1 MEGYGVTAVG
11 LRWAMPVSDHLA
23 VPLFRA
29 FGLLEYQLKRRPAFL
44 KADRFG
50 NAMVDWPEVK
60 TAADGFPAADFVLHL
75 EAFTRQKVLDGAR
88 ERPKVQVVIEVG
100 GQRQA
105 TFAPRPL
112 QPPNEVPSDARALV
126 EAAKRVRNNLFHG
139 GKEDD
144 GEQPFDGDDDEWAR
158 VALDIAQRL
167 LALVDH
173 GAFGPPVR

>member
-1 MEGYGVTAVG
+1 
-11 LRWAMPVSDHLA
+11 MPVSDHLA

-44 KADRFG
+44 NADRFG
-50 NAMVDWPEVK
+50 NAMVDWSEVK
-60 TAADGFPAADFVLHL
+60 TAADGFPAADFVLQL

-100 GQRQA
+100 GQRKA

-139 GKEDD
+139 GKEEPGD
-144 GEQPFDGDDDEWAR
+144 QPFEGDDDQWGRA
-158 VALDIAQRL
+158 ALDVAQIL
-167 LALVDH
+167 LDLVDDD
-173 GAFGPPVR
+173 AFGPPDP